1 MNLHRLDLVSLALF
15 GLVARTGSIS
25 KGAELAHLAIG
36 AASKRISDLEES
48 IGAELLERHH
58 RGVTLTPAG
67 QALQRHAQLI
77 LSNVDHLAADLS
89 DYASGIVG
97 IVRLAANTSAV
108 TQFLPGDIAAFTAV
122 NPRIKI
128 ELEEQNSGDIV
139 HAVLDG
145 RADIGIFADRT
156 PLLGL
161 QTVEY
166 RRDRLALVVP
176 KAHPLARR
184 KQMAFVE
191 AADLEFVSLSKGT
204 SLSQRLEA
212 GAEAL
217 GKRLRVRIQVR
228 SFDAMCQMV
237 AAGLGVAVLPAA
249 SVQPHLRSMGLHK
262 IDLTDAWAERHLLV
276 GARDLTALSR
286 PVRLLMDHLVD
297 RKGQRGPL
305 S

>member
-36 AASKRISDLEES
+36 AASKRISDLEQS

-77 LSNVDHLAADLS
+77 LRNVDHLAADLS

-122 NPRIKI
+122 HPRIKI
-128 ELEEQNSGDIV
+128 ELEEQNSTDIV
-139 HAVLDG
+139 HAVIDG

-161 QTVEY
+161 QTVAY
-166 RRDRLALVVP
+166 RRDQLALVVP
-176 KAHPLARR
+176 TTHPLAKR
-184 KQMAFVE
+184 KKIPFVE
-191 AADLEFVSLSKGT
+191 ASDLEFVSLSKGT
-204 SLSQRLEA
+204 SLAQRLESS
-212 GAEAL
+212 AEEL

-237 AAGLGVAVLPAA
+237 AAGLGVAVLPTTA
-249 SVQPHLRSMGLHK
+249 VKPHLRSMGLHK
-262 IDLTDAWAERHLLV
+262 LDLTDAWAERHLLV

-297 RKGQRGPL
+297 QRRQG
-305 S
+305 

>member
-15 GLVARTGSIS
+15 CLVVRTGSIS

-36 AASKRISDLEES
+36 AASKRITDLEES
-48 IGAELLERHH
+48 IGSELLKRHY

-77 LSNVDHLAADLS
+77 LRNVDHLAADLS
-89 DYASGIVG
+89 DYAAGIVG

-108 TQFLPGDIAAFTAV
+108 TQFLPGDIAAFTAG

-128 ELEEQNSGDIV
+128 ELEELNSSEIV
-139 HAVLDG
+139 NAVLDG

-156 PLLGL
+156 PPLGL
-161 QTVEY
+161 QTVTY
-166 RRDRLALVVP
+166 RRDQLALVVP
-176 KAHPLARR
+176 TTHPLARR
-184 KQMAFVE
+184 KKISFVE
-191 AADLEFVSLSKGT
+191 ASDLEFVSLSKGT
-204 SLSQRLEA
+204 SLSLRLESC
-212 GAEAL
+212 AEEL

-237 AAGLGVAVLPAA
+237 ASGLGVAVLPATA
-249 SVQPHLRSMGLHK
+249 VKPHLRSMGLRK
-262 IDLTDAWAERHLLV
+262 VDLTDAWAERHLLV

-286 PVRLLMDHLVD
+286 PVRQLMDHLV
-297 RKGQRGPL
+297 GQKRQG
-305 S
+305 